1 MNIYLVFYISLLK
14 KVLLEVL
21 LVLETKIELVNPNTK
36 YKVEKILDYKYINKI
51 VKYLIK

>member
-1 MNIYLVFYISLLK
+1 MNIYLVFYISLLE
-14 KVLLEVL
+14 KVLPGVL
-21 LVLETKIELVNPNTK
+21 LVLETEIEPVNPNTE

>member
-21 LVLETKIELVNPNTK
+21 LVLETEIKLVNLNTE
-36 YKVEKILDYKYINKI
+36 YKVEKILGYKYINKI
-51 VKYLIK
+51 IKYLIK